1 MRLCTSSIEGS
12 LSEREVNRIKRTEI
26 EKEKEERKVWKYN
39 NRRRRR
45 KKKVKNNITKEE
57 CRNFWK
63 ILEGEEMDR
72 EYIES
77 TTKSEE
83 TIEETMEDSKYTGE
97 KDLKDE
103 EINRAMN
110 KMKIK
115 KTRGMDK
122 LSIEVWKYA
131 REGVKKGLIKIIRRV
146 WKEDDISL
154 H

>member
-1 MRLCTSSIEGS
+1 MKGLRNE
-12 LSEREVNRIKRTEI
+12 SE
-26 EKEKEERKVWKYN
+26 VWKYI

-45 KKKVKNNITKEE
+45 KKKVENNMTKEE

-63 ILEGEEMDR
+63 ILEGKEMDR

-77 TTKSEE
+77 RTKSEE
-83 TIEETMEDSKYTGE
+83 TIEETVEDSKYTGE

-103 EINRAMN
+103 QINRAMS

-115 KTRGMDK
+115 KARGMDK

-131 REGVKKGLIKIIRRV
+131 GDGAKKGLIKIIRRV

-154 H
+154 D